1 MKSSGFGGSFVCRC
15 RGVRAVHKGRS
26 THKIIG
32 GVDARNIHLRE
43 IIIIIIISIVLD
55 IDIDIGRLRLR
66 LRIIEPERRTEQEA
80 TQSIPIHPSST
91 IIIVVACCPHHH
103 HTCCPHPRPLPPL

>member
-32 GVDARNIHLRE
+32 GVDTRNIHLRE
-43 IIIIIIISIVLD
+43 IIIIISIVLD
-55 IDIDIGRLRLR
+55 IDIDIGRD
-66 LRIIEPERRTEQEA
+66 
-80 TQSIPIHPSST
+80 
-91 IIIVVACCPHHH
+91 
-103 HTCCPHPRPLPPL
+103 